1 MAGQRGDTAAAAVH
15 LEQLEALQPDV
26 CFMRVETEAGRAWAL
41 HCLGRVGAAREV
53 LRAAV
58 EWAIEADEPVEA
70 LLGLAEACRLGDG
83 KWAADQIERVHGVE
97 EIEGSLPRAQRQLV
111 RACGGRLG
119 GPFLEAA
126 RELLACDVHLV
137 AAEAATWAATAFERD
152 GDRREAAAARA
163 VLNAALAKCDAAAT
177 PALQSSPAAASP
189 LSAREAEVARLAA
202 GGLTSKEIAD
212 RLYLS
217 PRTVENHLQ
226 RVYTKLGV
234 AGRDDLTDVLS

>member
-1 MAGQRGDTAAAAVH
+1 
-15 LEQLEALQPDV
+15 
-26 CFMRVETEAGRAWAL
+26 
-41 HCLGRVGAAREV
+41 
-53 LRAAV
+53 
-58 EWAIEADEPVEA
+58 
-70 LLGLAEACRLGDG
+70 
-83 KWAADQIERVHGVE
+83 
-97 EIEGSLPRAQRQLV
+97 
-111 RACGGRLG
+111 
-119 GPFLEAA
+119 
-126 RELLACDVHLV
+126 
-137 AAEAATWAATAFERD
+137 
-152 GDRREAAAARA
+152 